1 MTFDTNT
8 RKRQTTTCVRMG
20 ACLGA
25 EEKLNH
31 TEDDEQ
37 FLNMV
42 KVLFLGAG
50 DSGKRKIKILKF
62 NREEYNI

>member
-1 MTFDTNT
+1 
-8 RKRQTTTCVRMG
+8 MG
-20 ACLGA
+20 ACLGT
-25 EEKLNH
+25 EEKLNN
-31 TEDDEQ
+31 TEEDEQ